1 MLQECPCHEF
11 SKELLGRVVSL
22 PASDAFHKP
31 QRFGAGVYGPAGR
44 LTLMNIARVNP
55 GSRALVVRFSE
66 QVSNELLPEAY
77 CRAVRSAERPGC
89 NWLEMQT

>member
-1 MLQECPCHEF
+1 MI
-11 SKELLGRVVSL
+11 SL

-44 LTLMNIARVNP
+44 LSLMNIARVNP

-66 QVSNELLPEAY
+66 QVSNELLSGGY
-77 CRAVRSAERPGC
+77 RTGLRRARTVQRAARSRRR
-89 NWLEMQT
+89 T